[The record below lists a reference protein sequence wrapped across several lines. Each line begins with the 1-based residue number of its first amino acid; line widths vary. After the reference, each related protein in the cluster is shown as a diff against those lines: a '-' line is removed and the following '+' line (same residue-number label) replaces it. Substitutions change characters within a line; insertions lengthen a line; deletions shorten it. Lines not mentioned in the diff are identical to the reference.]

1 MNKISKIAILLLS
14 PLYIFAHSL
23 VLYVDDNKDGT
34 ITIAGE
40 FNTGESAAGAL
51 ILLEALHSGEI
62 LFQKRLTDD
71 DLIVDIPKIPYKIV
85 LDGGGADHQEEKIG
99 VPPPNGFD
107 KVEEKVAKQEP
118 KKEQKPSRSLIK
130 LSSSTAV
137 NVSIILAFV
146 LLFATIFISI
156 RNTNKILKKL
166 ENNK

>member
-1 MNKISKIAILLLS
+1 MNNIFKIAIFLLT

-51 ILLEALHSGEI
+51 VKLEALHSGEI
-62 LFQKRLTDD
+62 LFQQRLTDD
-71 DLIVDIPKIPYKIV
+71 EIIVDIPKIPYKIV

-99 VPPPNGFD
+99 IPPPSGFD
-107 KVEEKVAKQEP
+107 KVEEKVVKTEA
-118 KKEQKPSRSLIK
+118 KKEQKPNRSLIQI
-130 LSSSTAV
+130 SSSPAV
-137 NVSIILAFV
+137 TISIVLAFI
-146 LLFATIFISI
+146 LLFATMLVSI

-166 ENNK
+166 EDSK

>member
-1 MNKISKIAILLLS
+1 MNNIFKIAIFLLT

-51 ILLEALHSGEI
+51 VKLESLHSGEI
-62 LFQKRLTDD
+62 LFQQRLTDD
-71 DLIVDIPKIPYKIV
+71 EIIVDIPKIPYKII

-99 VPPPNGFD
+99 IPPPNGFD
-107 KVEEKVAKQEP
+107 KVEEKVVKTEA
-118 KKEQKPSRSLIK
+118 KKEQKPNRSLIQI
-130 LSSSTAV
+130 SSSPAV
-137 NVSIILAFV
+137 TISIVLAFI
-146 LLFATIFISI
+146 LLFATMLVSI

-166 ENNK
+166 EDSK